1 MKNNTNSTANSQDQ
15 TTLELNHK
23 TNNNIGDNSNLVEDQ
38 VKTPNNLKIK
48 NNNNGVIMETVKN
61 LIEQDTLTSFDETKE
76 KYEIFLKSFNKIKN
90 SEDKISGS
98 VKINDKDF
106 TELENLLTKE
116 TALIDEL
123 NELSKMIEKIQKEG
137 TTSIINQGAI
147 IKNRVRILAIEKEL
161 SKIQPKRA
169 KIEEKM
175 NSIYNNMT
183 AKVELNTKKKDISN
197 DLSKKAMKNKEV
209 ICNFITMEIK
219 SNGNWKKE
227 LIEALKSRIEFRS
240 LTLKR
245 VKDIIQDSRLQ
256 KVINTNSNLQTIIVN
271 DVYNTLATIQ

>member
-1 MKNNTNSTANSQDQ
+1 MKNNTSSTANSQDQ
-15 TTLELNHK
+15 TTLEFNNK
-23 TNNNIGDNSNLVEDQ
+23 TNNNIGDNTNLVEDQ
-38 VKTPNNLKIK
+38 VKTPK
-48 NNNNGVIMETVKN
+48 NNKTQIITNGETMQTAKN
-61 LIEQDTLTSFDETKE
+61 QIEQDTLTSFDEIKG

-106 TELENLLTKE
+106 KALENLLTKE
-116 TALIDEL
+116 TALINEL
-123 NELSKMIEKIQKEG
+123 NELSKMIEKIQEEG

-209 ICNFITMEIK
+209 ICNFITMKIK
-219 SNGNWKKE
+219 SNENWKKE
-227 LIEALKSRIEFRS
+227 LNEVLKSRQEFRS

>member
-1 MKNNTNSTANSQDQ
+1 MKNNTSSTANSQDQ

-23 TNNNIGDNSNLVEDQ
+23 TNNNIGDNTNLVEDQ
-38 VKTPNNLKIK
+38 VKTPK
-48 NNNNGVIMETVKN
+48 NNKTQIITNGDTMQTAKKQ
-61 LIEQDTLTSFDETKE
+61 IEQDTLTSFDEIKG

-106 TELENLLTKE
+106 KALENLLTKE
-116 TALIDEL
+116 TALINEL
-123 NELSKMIEKIQKEG
+123 NELSKMIEKIQEEG

-209 ICNFITMEIK
+209 ICNFITMIIK
-219 SNGNWKKE
+219 SNENWKKE
-227 LIEALKSRIEFRS
+227 LNEVLKSRQEFRS
-240 LTLKR
+240 LTLKL
-245 VKDIIQDSRLQ
+245 VKDIINNSRLQ
-256 KVINTNSNLQTIIVN
+256 KVINANSNLQTIIVN

>member
-23 TNNNIGDNSNLVEDQ
+23 TNNNIGDNTNLVEDQ
-38 VKTPNNLKIK
+38 VKTPNNNKTQIITNGETMQTAK
-48 NNNNGVIMETVKN
+48 NQ
-61 LIEQDTLTSFDETKE
+61 IEQDTLTSFDETKE

-116 TALIDEL
+116 TALVDEL
-123 NELSKMIEKIQKEG
+123 NELSKMIEKIQEEG
-137 TTSIINQGAI
+137 TTSIINQGTI
-147 IKNRVRILAIEKEL
+147 IKNRIRILAIEKEL
-161 SKIQPKRA
+161 NKIQLKRA
-169 KIEEKM
+169 KVEEKM

-209 ICNFITMEIK
+209 ICNFITMKIK
-219 SNGNWKKE
+219 SNENWKKE
-227 LIEALKSRIEFRS
+227 LIETLKSRLEFRS